1 VSLVPARTRLFAV
14 WRRVLSLSWP
24 VTAEHVLRTLM
35 RTVDIVVTGLF
46 SPAAISAIGL
56 ADLYARLPL
65 RIGLGLGA
73 GGIALSSQDTGRDAT
88 GARDEAIAQALL
100 LGLLSGLPFAV
111 FGVLL
116 GEWAIALLGA
126 PGSVARMGGAYLA
139 IVFATSPA
147 RHVGLVAAR
156 ALQGTGDTRTPMYVN
171 GVSNGL
177 NIVASVA
184 LGLGIGPF
192 PELAIVGVGLATAL
206 GNAFT
211 AVALTLAIA
220 SSYTDAG
227 LSRPRDLT
235 IAKQLLR
242 ISLPKIGEGVAE
254 AGAEFPFNA
263 LLVAF
268 GTEVHAGYQVGRRVY
283 QQFTSPLSRGY
294 NVGASIVVGQSL
306 GEGDADEARYDGWA
320 TAALGLVTVGALGA
334 ALVLGA
340 EVVAQAFTDDPATLA
355 YGTGFARAYGVAAPF
370 LAVFVALS
378 GALQGGSDTRTPLL
392 ARVTGLFGFFLGF
405 SYLASVVFGYG
416 VVGVYAGVVLHY
428 VWSMVVVAV
437 GFHWGGWAGRAAS
450 MMEARSSADD

>member
-1 VSLVPARTRLFAV
+1 
-14 WRRVLSLSWP
+14 
-24 VTAEHVLRTLM
+24 M
-35 RTVDIVVTGLF
+35 TGLF

-88 GARDEAIAQALL
+88 EARDEAIAQALL
-100 LGLLSGLPFAV
+100 LGLLSDLPFAV

-139 IVFATSPA
+139 NVFATSPA
-147 RHVGLVAAR
+147 RHVSFVAAR

-211 AVALTLAIA
+211 AVALTLAIV
-220 SSYTDAG
+220 SSHTDAG

-242 ISLPKIGEGVAE
+242 ISLPKIGESVAE
-254 AGAEFPFNA
+254 AGTEFPFNA

-294 NVGASIVVGQSL
+294 NVGASVVVGQSL

-340 EVVAQAFTDDPATLA
+340 EVVTQAFTDDPATLA

-416 VVGVYAGVVLHY
+416 VVGVYAGVVLYY
-428 VWSMVVVAV
+428 VWSMAVVAV